1 MRILFFFLA
10 MGFVTT
16 SFLEGQQPV
25 ATKPSQAPQV
35 APLLTPDQ
43 EKARDL
49 VETVYN
55 TWRLSVQ
62 RGDES
67 GWRSCTASSRQ
78 VKVHN
83 LVISERGNFPRDFFR
98 SAQSAPP
105 LENFRYVGT
114 LGSAGGR
121 TLAATYVGKLQLG
134 NKTAAHQNAFVIEL
148 VQEGEKWKLD
158 QTRFFD
164 LSKLPTVLKRLEA
177 RDLAVLREQDGFH
190 PYRAVP
196 AVPPACS
203 KPELIGKVFVDCP
216 GRAIEMRINGVSIHE
231 FDNERRADTISGGL
245 KRGSNTISYII
256 KDSAFNSEKP
266 GMGIGL
272 FVMPEEQGKQPVC
285 VFDHILD
292 ASGQARSGTFT
303 FNVTPELLAA
313 MDPKNKTTAPQPFH
327 AEPLKPRETQKT
339 KNE

>member
-1 MRILFFFLA
+1 MRTFFLLLA
-10 MGFVTT
+10 MSIAWVFP
-16 SFLEGQQPV
+16 LAGQQPV
-25 ATKPSQAPQV
+25 ASPKSAQTP
-35 APLLTPDQ
+35 PLLTPDQ
-43 EKARDL
+43 DKAREL

-62 RGDES
+62 RRDES
-67 GWRSCTASSRQ
+67 GWRSCTTSSRQ
-78 VKVHN
+78 VKVRN
-83 LVISERGNFPRDFFR
+83 LVISERGDFPNDFFR

-105 LENFRYVGT
+105 LENFRYVGA

-134 NKTAAHQNAFVIEL
+134 SKAAAHQNAFVIEL
-148 VQEGEKWKLD
+148 VQEGGRWKLD

-164 LSKLPTVLKRLEA
+164 LSKLPAVLKRLEA
-177 RDLAVLREQDGFH
+177 KDLAVLREQDGFH
-190 PYRAVP
+190 PYRAIP
-196 AVPPACS
+196 AAPPVCP

-245 KRGSNTISYII
+245 KRGNNTISYTIR
-256 KDSAFNSEKP
+256 DSAFSSEKP

-272 FVMPEEQGKQPVC
+272 FVMPEGQGKQPVC

-292 ASGQARSGTFT
+292 AAGQTNGGNFT
-303 FNVTPELLAA
+303 FDITPELLAA
-313 MDPKNKTTAPQPFH
+313 MDPNNKATPHPFH
-327 AEPLKPRETQKT
+327 AEPLKPREEPKT
-339 KNE
+339 KN

>member
-1 MRILFFFLA
+1 MRTFFFILA
-10 MGFVTT
+10 M
-16 SFLEGQQPV
+16 SFAGAFPLAGQQPTAV
-25 ATKPSQAPQV
+25 AKSAQPPQL

-43 EKARDL
+43 EKAREL

-67 GWRSCTASSRQ
+67 GWRSCTTSSRQ
-78 VKVHN
+78 VKVRN
-83 LVISERGNFPRDFFR
+83 LIISERGDFPRDFFR
-98 SAQSAPP
+98 SAQGTPP
-105 LENFRYVGT
+105 LENFRYAGA

-134 NKTAAHQNAFVIEL
+134 SKGAAHQNAFVIEL
-148 VQEGEKWKLD
+148 VQEGGRWKID

-164 LSKLPTVLKRLEA
+164 LSKLPAVQKRLGA
-177 RDLAVLREQDGFH
+177 RDIAVLREQDGFH

-196 AVPPACS
+196 VTPPVCP
-203 KPELIGKVFVDCP
+203 KPGLIGKVFVDCP

-245 KRGSNTISYII
+245 RRGSNTISYVI
-256 KDSAFNSEKP
+256 KDSAFSSEKP

-272 FVMPEEQGKQPVC
+272 FVMPEEPGSQPVC

-292 ASGQARSGTFT
+292 ADGQARSGNFT
-303 FNVTPELLAA
+303 FNITPELLAA
-313 MDPKNKTTAPQPFH
+313 MDPKNKAASPQPFH
-327 AEPLKPRETQKT
+327 AEPLKPREAPKT
-339 KNE
+339 KK